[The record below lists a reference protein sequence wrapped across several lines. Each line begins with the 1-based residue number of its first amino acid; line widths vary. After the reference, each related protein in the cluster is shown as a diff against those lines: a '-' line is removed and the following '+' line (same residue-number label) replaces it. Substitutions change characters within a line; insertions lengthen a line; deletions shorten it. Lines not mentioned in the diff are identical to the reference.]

1 MPSPQCLNTNPNNK
15 HVHNWIHFYTSQLF
29 ANYITFNV
37 RPFTG
42 IRIHTTFIYIS
53 PTCHHSSTPS
63 PISVMVRS
71 IVTTRSSNKF
81 LQQQIH
87 KTRTNRTSF
96 HTAEDISIQNLPAP
110 PHTPTGQPISE
121 VGGGTPPCLV
131 WPSSPSH
138 KLTLLF

>member
-1 MPSPQCLNTNPNNK
+1 MRSPRCLNTNPNNK
-15 HVHNWIHFYTSQLF
+15 QVHNWIHFYTSQLF

-37 RPFTG
+37 RPITG
-42 IRIHTTFIYIS
+42 IRIHTTFLYIP

-63 PISVMVRS
+63 PISEMVRS
-71 IVTTRSSNKF
+71 IVTTRRSNKF
-81 LQQQIH
+81 SQQQMH

-96 HTAEDISIQNLPAP
+96 HTAEDISIQIYLP
-110 PHTPTGQPISE
+110 HPIPQEANRSQRLV
-121 VGGGTPPCLV
+121 VGPPPCLV